1 MENLYKAA
9 MDGIGVKVAMMAI
22 RKVLR
27 VTDGTDKEKLDQ
39 IIEIVKSYEND
50 NK

>member
-9 MDGIGVKVAMMAI
+9 MDGIGAKVAMMAI

-27 VTDGTDKEKLDQ
+27 VTGTDNEKLEQ
-39 IIEIVKSYEND
+39 IIAIVHSYEND
-50 NK
+50 KK

>member
-9 MDGIGVKVAMMAI
+9 MDGIGAKVAMMAI

-27 VTDGTDKEKLDQ
+27 VTGGTDNEKLEQ
-39 IIEIVKSYEND
+39 IIAIVHSYEND
-50 NK
+50 QK